1 MDFTN
6 YSYLYPVHLQRFPS
20 KHFST
25 SSRSGV
31 VPHDEFFSW
40 AEKKLWNIFSWSQ
53 NKYVLELL
61 KKIVRMGKSTSAE
74 QETL

>member
-1 MDFTN
+1 MKYGLHKLVFL
-6 YSYLYPVHLQRFPS
+6 SYLYPVHRQRFPS

-25 SSRSGV
+25 SSKSGV

-53 NKYVLELL
+53 SNYLNYLNYL
-61 KKIVRMGKSTSAE
+61 KNWMG
-74 QETL
+74 